1 MKYPS
6 RCRKQTNVTQVKCPY
21 CKHTYLIAE
30 ETEDDYY
37 IYSNTK
43 INYCRRC
50 GEEFINGI
58 TKDIT
63 YKYS

>member
-6 RCRKQTNVTQVKCPY
+6 RNRAKTNITHIECPY
-21 CKHTYLIAE
+21 CKHSYPISD
-30 ETEDDYY
+30 ETEDDYV
-37 IYSNTK
+37 IVENSK
-43 INYCRRC
+43 IHYCRKC
-50 GEEFINGI
+50 GWEFMNGI